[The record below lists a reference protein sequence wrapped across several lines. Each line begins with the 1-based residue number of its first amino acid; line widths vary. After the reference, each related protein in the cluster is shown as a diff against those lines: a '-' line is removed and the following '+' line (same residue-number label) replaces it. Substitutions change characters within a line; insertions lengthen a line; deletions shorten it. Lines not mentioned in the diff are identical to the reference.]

1 MGSQVAIQEL
11 VDIAA
16 KYDAEPVHVALSW
29 LINNQG
35 ESVVAILGTSR
46 VEHVHEGIRVMM
58 ISLTAEKTARMD
70 EITYKIREQQ
80 THRSTENRKHSEY
93 LERASEWKRGQEIN
107 ISNHET
113 DAETC
118 LLS

>member
-1 MGSQVAIQEL
+1 MATQEL
-11 VDIAA
+11 GDIVA
-16 KYDAEPVHVALSW
+16 KYDAEPVQIALSW

-80 THRSTENRKHSEY
+80 THRRTENRKHSEY

-107 ISNHET
+107 ISNHEA